1 MPELHDLRPDPGSR
15 HNSKRKGR
23 GPGSGKGKTA
33 GRGHKGQKARS
44 GGNLPA
50 GFEGGQ
56 MPLHRRL
63 PKRGFKNFRRVEY
76 QAVNLRDLTRVE
88 ADEEITPEL
97 MKERGLIGTNRKPV
111 KVLGQGDVEEAYHV
125 SAHAFSASARE
136 KIEAAGGTVTV
147 MIPEATRLME
157 GKPEFDPEK
166 VETVEVTEAGAEAA
180 AGEDRPAAEEGETE
194 GAEAEAA
201 GDADESEDD
210 KA

>member
-1 MPELHDLRPDPGSR
+1 
-15 HNSKRKGR
+15 
-23 GPGSGKGKTA
+23 
-33 GRGHKGQKARS
+33 
-44 GGNLPA
+44 
-50 GFEGGQ
+50 

-88 ADEEITPEL
+88 ADQEITPEL

-111 KVLGQGDVEEAYHV
+111 KVLGQGEVEEAYHV

-166 VETVEVTEAGAEAA
+166 VETVEVTESGAEDDVDRQEADIAETRTGEGEPAADEGEAEGAGAEAESA
-180 AGEDRPAAEEGETE
+180 DE
-194 GAEAEAA
+194 
-201 GDADESEDD
+201 ADESEDD